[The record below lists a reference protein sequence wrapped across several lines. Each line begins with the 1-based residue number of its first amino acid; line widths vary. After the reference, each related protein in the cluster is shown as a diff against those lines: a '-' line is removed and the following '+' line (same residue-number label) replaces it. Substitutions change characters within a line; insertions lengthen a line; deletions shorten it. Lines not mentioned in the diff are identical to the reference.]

1 MSIQN
6 PPGDQ
11 HGGHGYNSNLG
22 GLVQQMGGLS
32 LQPVRNNYI
41 INQPNSNLCPGPIRN
56 FRSMSFDSQPMIGM
70 SNERSY
76 LVENLRRQHERGE
89 RLSHALHN
97 VETRLGSAQS
107 KGEARKLRK
116 EAGLLK
122 SKIAESRKQ
131 EELITMRLNDLQN
144 EDLKYFYQAQ
154 QTSLFPYLYPPP
166 QPWGQIPMP
175 PMTPL
180 TPISPLTPLHT
191 GLYHPTPVQPS
202 HLGSSFLFSPTFPTV
217 NPIVQYEQDSHLAG
231 IDQVVSIV
239 DQSDSGSPV
248 NMEDIRRYS
257 LVAEPVRRWSLADT
271 FSPSPKDKRMS
282 MPGLKTIWHFSRS
295 AEDIELAGIPDISG

>member
-1 MSIQN
+1 MS
-6 PPGDQ
+6 
-11 HGGHGYNSNLG
+11 
-22 GLVQQMGGLS
+22 
-32 LQPVRNNYI
+32 PVRNTYI
-41 INQPNSNLCPGPIRN
+41 INQPNSNLRPAPIRN
-56 FRSMSFDSQPMIGM
+56 TRSMSFDSQPMIGM

-116 EAGLLK
+116 EAGLLR

-154 QTSLFPYLYPPP
+154 QTSLFPYSYPPS

-180 TPISPLTPLHT
+180 TPISPLTPLPT
-191 GLYHPTPVQPS
+191 GLYHPTPVPPS
-202 HLGSSFLFSPTFPTV
+202 HLDSPFLFSPTFPTV

-231 IDQVVSIV
+231 IDQVVSV
-239 DQSDSGSPV
+239 VEQSDSGSPV
-248 NMEDIRRYS
+248 NMEDVRRYS

-271 FSPSPKDKRMS
+271 FSPLPKDKRMS

-295 AEDIELAGIPDISG
+295 AEDVDLAGIPDISG